1 MSSEV
6 LFFSGAAV
14 VLLAVAVMLGR
25 MLAKR
30 RRWRLLPLVVT
41 LAAAV
46 LVLTVITGPLGV
58 RSLAVLLA
66 ASLWGAVLLATVFL
80 VRRSHS
86 RLASMVGGIGAVIA
100 IQAAMVAFVVTRFSA
115 AEAPREYALLWLPA
129 AMTGAVRNLGEP
141 GSGVETPLWVRIS
154 QDAGPLPL
162 SVVLLSGFAVAYAAR
177 RLSLARAA
185 DVQG

>member
-86 RLASMVGGIGAVIA
+86 RLAIMVGGIGAVIA

-115 AEAPREYALLWLPA
+115 TEAPREYALLWLPA

-177 RLSLARAA
+177 RRSVARAA
-185 DVQG
+185 GVQG